1 MKKKLIFFFRALD
14 LLSGKTVAIKQIDLK
29 SSKKQDIKD
38 MIVKEEEIK
47 IHVDLIC
54 LIYFF
59 VARSQVT
66 EFTGSSKYC
75 KIRRIYSNARSH
87 KHCVRIH

>member
-1 MKKKLIFFFRALD
+1 
-14 LLSGKTVAIKQIDLK
+14 
-29 SSKKQDIKD
+29 

-87 KHCVRIH
+87 KHCVRIR